1 MSNSNRI
8 GRRHFVQ
15 RGALGGVY
23 LTGLAG
29 ILTSRTA
36 PAFIASEASRPKTP
50 WGLQVGDVLRDRAV
64 VWSRSDR
71 PARMYVEW
79 SAHEDFRNVR
89 RVRGPFALESS
100 DLTSRLDLRKLPAG
114 EELHVRVF
122 YESLQ
127 NPGVFSEALVGC
139 FQTAPRHGK
148 RVRFVWSGD
157 TVGQGWGI
165 DLDFGGMKIYEAMRR
180 VGPDFFIH
188 SGDNIYADGPLQS
201 EVTDADGNVIWRNA
215 YLDEIPEKTK
225 VAETLTEY
233 RRAYLYNRMDEHLR
247 RFSAEVPQ
255 IWQWDDH
262 EVVNN
267 WSPSKVLDDRYTEKN
282 INVLVANATRAFLE
296 HAPMRWHSQEEAE
309 RVYRK
314 IPYGED
320 LDVFVIDMRSYR
332 AGNSCNLQ
340 EEPDAETVLMGKR
353 QIQWLKQALDK
364 SNATWKIIASDMPIG
379 LLVRDGVEPNEGCP
393 RAENMANMD
402 GPVLGREHEIA
413 ELLRFIKRHSVDN
426 VVWLTA
432 DVHYC
437 AAHYYN
443 PDNAQFQDFNP
454 FWEFVAGPL
463 HAGTFGPNSLDNT
476 FGPSVVFSS
485 APPPGQANL
494 PPSAGLQFF
503 GQVDIDPYSKDLTV
517 SLKNIEGMELFSQR
531 LEADDSHRH
540 GQRRRHH

>member
-1 MSNSNRI
+1 MSISNRMS
-8 GRRHFVQ
+8 RRGFVQ
-15 RGALGGVY
+15 QGALSGVC
-23 LTGLAG
+23 LGGLAG
-29 ILTSRTA
+29 ILTSRRA
-36 PAFIASEASRPKTP
+36 PAAIAPEAARPKAP
-50 WGLQVGDVLRDRAV
+50 WGLQVGDVLSDSAI
-64 VWSRSDR
+64 VWSRSDS
-71 PARMYVEW
+71 PARMHVEW
-79 SAHEDFRNVR
+79 SAHEDFRR
-89 RVRGPFALESS
+89 AHHVRGPFALESS
-100 DLTSRLDLRKLPAG
+100 DLTSRLDLTELPAG
-114 EELHVRVF
+114 EELHVRVS

-127 NPGVFSEALVGC
+127 SPGVFSEPLVGR
-139 FQTAPRHGK
+139 FRTAPRHRK
-148 RVRFVWSGD
+148 RIRFVWSGD

-165 DLDFGGMKIYEAMRR
+165 DLDFGGMKIYEAMRQ
-180 VGPDFFIH
+180 VAPDFFIH
-188 SGDNIYADGPLQS
+188 SGDNIYADGPLQP
-201 EVTDADGNVIWRNA
+201 EVTDTDGNVIWRNA

-233 RRAYLYNRMDEHLR
+233 RRAYLYNRMDEHVR

-255 IWQWDDH
+255 VWQWDDH

-267 WSPSKVLDDRYTEKN
+267 WSPSKVLDERYAEKN
-282 INVLVANATRAFLE
+282 INMLVANATRAFLE
-296 HAPMRWHSQEEAE
+296 HSPMRWNSQQESE

-314 IPYGED
+314 ISYGAD

-340 EEPDAETVLMGKR
+340 EEPSVETVLMGKR
-353 QIQWLKQALDK
+353 QIQWLKQSLRK
-364 SNATWKIIASDMPIG
+364 SKATWKVIASDMPIG
-379 LLVRDGVEPNEGCP
+379 LLVRDGVAPDSGCP
-393 RAENMANMD
+393 RAENMANSD

-413 ELLRFIKRHSVDN
+413 ELLRHIKRHQVDN

-443 PDNAQFQDFNP
+443 PDDAQFQDFNP

-463 HAGTFGPNSLDNT
+463 NAGTFGPNDLDNT

-485 APPPGQANL
+485 APAPGENNL

-517 SLKNIEGMELFSQR
+517 SLKDIDGTELFGKR
-531 LEADDSHRH
+531 LEAASSYRHAHRH
-540 GQRRRHH
+540 RNR